1 MKELSLYWKQVHTVL
16 DSIYVYSVT
25 LNRVAQTLKSDKIHY
40 PAQYELVSNT
50 MIAPSFYTF
59 LLF

>member
-25 LNRVAQTLKSDKIHY
+25 LNRVAQTLKSDKILTASGIC
-40 PAQYELVSNT
+40 PMDIFITLQ
-50 MIAPSFYTF
+50 IAISVKI
-59 LLF
+59 

>member
-25 LNRVAQTLKSDKIHY
+25 LNRVAQTLKSDKILTA
-40 PAQYELVSNT
+40 PGICPMDIFITLQ
-50 MIAPSFYTF
+50 IAISVKI
-59 LLF
+59 